1 MYGMNDMDKKRNY
14 WESITSTA
22 TIFVDGF
29 GGFAIT
35 DATKIHDDLS
45 QHMKDESIWEAFDGV
60 QNNER
65 GTYQVEVDH
74 WWEQGD
80 YETGGVHEFVVGEP
94 RAD

>member
-1 MYGMNDMDKKRNY
+1 MNEMENNVSY

-35 DATKIHDDLS
+35 DATRIHSDLS
-45 QHMKDESIWEAFDGV
+45 RFMKEESIWDAFDGM
-60 QNNER
+60 QKKER

-80 YETGGVHEFVVGEP
+80 YETGSGAEFVIGEP
-94 RAD
+94 RAA